1 MVLENKVVLL
11 KPLIAFSVCCFI
23 LFSNKVFAVDPGLS
37 WKTIENEHLYVH
49 YADGNKA
56 IAERAL
62 AIAEAAHQRFTKE
75 LNWIPKEKTHVVL
88 SDETDLP
95 NGFATPIFFN
105 RTVIYLAPPT
115 SINTLE
121 DFDDWLSTLIFH
133 EYVHIVHLDKSS
145 GSPEYLRKI
154 FGRFL
159 LLFPNL
165 FQPSWVIEGLAT
177 YKETYLERGIGRGQ
191 STMFASMMREEVANG
206 LSPISH
212 VNLPVKTWPA
222 GTTRYLYGVYF
233 MTFIV
238 EKYGE
243 DKLQEWVEGYSNNLI
258 PFFINTNAEQT
269 MGHNLTPLWEEF
281 QQWLEEKFQPQIAAI
296 QAKGVTEATQ
306 LSTDAYRTD
315 SVRAFSTKAG
325 DEVYYVR
332 NGGYKRA
339 SLMHIDANG
348 NKEELIGL
356 NYGGDLD
363 VHAEAGLLLTQN
375 EICNN
380 YTTYK
385 DIYLYDKDN
394 NELERLTECGR
405 YLFASWF
412 PDGKQMVAVHHNATR
427 FELRLLDKRAH
438 LKEVLWRASND
449 EIIGQIDVSP
459 DGKQIV
465 ASLWRRGSGWNLE
478 LFDLVDRSWKKITT
492 GVSIVANPQFSPD
505 GNLLF
510 SMEGN
515 GVYNLH
521 RYYSATRK
529 VEQITN
535 LIGGAFQ
542 SSQASLSGDIYYAGY
557 SAEGYAIYKLTD
569 PDVFAEPVT
578 FEDNQL
584 KLIDYSITSHQQK
597 DYSALSNMYPRWWF
611 PEFQFSEQRSEFGVT
626 TMGNDALGLH
636 NYSIAASYDTK
647 LNQPAGELSYAYVN
661 RFFLSAVRLNEIT
674 LDTSGNINRISSRSI
689 ASAVL
694 AFPRTYIQ
702 KQTDL
707 LFSLIFDI
715 KADAELATGAIPLDD
730 FEDKLLGVAWLYNT
744 SQLNPL
750 SISLVDGMKLRL
762 VVEDSDI
769 LDSDYTGQVYTFD
782 WKQYIRTGRE
792 SVFALRFLQGWGT
805 EQPRAFKLGGEGYN
819 DDAIG
824 VLLGTSSNEAV
835 FNQRN
840 YALRGYKEGLPQLQG
855 RRAQLLTAE
864 WRFPLQRIE
873 KGVMTPPVGIMQWY
887 GTLFAETGSAYR
899 NSPESYYSSAGIEL
913 TADIN
918 LFYNLTLRTR
928 AGYAHGFDQEIGE
941 NRLYIKIGSS
951 F

>member
-1 MVLENKVVLL
+1 MKR
-11 KPLIAFSVCCFI
+11 LIVCSVCYFL
-23 LFSNKVFAVDPGLS
+23 LFSNNVFAVDPGLS
-37 WKTIENEHLYVH
+37 WKTIESEHLYVH
-49 YADGNKA
+49 YADGNKV
-56 IAERAL
+56 IAERVL
-62 AIAEAAHQRFTKE
+62 AISEAAHQRFTKE

-154 FGRFL
+154 FGRFF

-177 YKETYLERGIGRGQ
+177 HKETYLERGIGRGQ

-258 PFFINTNAEQT
+258 PFFINTNAKQT
-269 MGHNLTPLWEEF
+269 YGHNLTPLWEEF
-281 QQWLEEKFQPQIAAI
+281 QQWLEEKFQPQIDAI

-315 SVRAFSTKAG
+315 SVRAVLTKAG

-339 SLMHIDANG
+339 SLMHVDADG
-348 NKEELIGL
+348 KAEELIVL
-356 NYGGDLD
+356 NNSVDLD
-363 VHAEAGLLLTQN
+363 VHPEAGLLLTQN
-375 EICNN
+375 EFCNN
-380 YTTYK
+380 YTVYK
-385 DIYLYDKDN
+385 DIYLYNKEDD
-394 NELERLTECGR
+394 ELERLTECGR

-412 PDGKQMVAVHHNATR
+412 PDGKRIAAVQHDASR
-427 FELRLLDKRAH
+427 FELQILDERAQ
-438 LKEVLWRASND
+438 LQQVLWRAND
-449 EIIGQIDVSP
+449 GEIIAQIDVSP

-465 ASLWRRGSGWNLE
+465 ASIWRRGGGWNLE
-478 LFDLVDRSWKKITT
+478 LFDLTNKNWKKITT
-492 GVSIVANPQFSPD
+492 GVSITANPQFSLD
-505 GNLLF
+505 GNILF

-521 RYYSATRK
+521 RYYSESGK
-529 VEQITN
+529 IEQITN

-542 SSQASLSGDIYYAGY
+542 SSQARVNGDIYYAGY
-557 SAEGYAIYKLTD
+557 SAEGYAIYRL
-569 PDVFAEPVT
+569 AETQVLANPVT
-578 FEDNQL
+578 LLDDHLE
-584 KLIDYSITSHQQK
+584 LIDYSITPHQQK
-597 DYSALSNMYPRWWF
+597 DYFALGNMYPRWWL
-611 PEFQFSEQRSEFGVT
+611 PEFQFSEQRSELGLT
-626 TMGNDALGLH
+626 TIGGDALGIH
-636 NYSIAASYDTK
+636 NYSITATYDTK
-647 LNQPAGELSYAYVN
+647 LNEPAGQLTYAYAD
-661 RFFLSAVRLNEIT
+661 RFFLSAQRLNEIT
-674 LDTSGNINRISSRSI
+674 LDTSGNLNRVSNRSI

-694 AFPRTYIQ
+694 AFPKTHIQ
-702 KQTDL
+702 SQSDL
-707 LFSLIFDI
+707 LFSLIYDI
-715 KADAELATGAIPLDD
+715 TVDGELAAGAIPSDN
-730 FEDKLLGVAWLYNT
+730 FEDNLLGVAWLYN
-744 SQLNPL
+744 SSELNPL
-750 SISLVDGMKLRL
+750 SISLVDGMRLRL
-762 VVEDSDI
+762 VAEDSDI
-769 LDSDYTGQVYTFD
+769 LDSDYSGQVYTFD
-782 WKQYIRTGRE
+782 WRQYIRTGKE

-805 EQPRAFKLGGEGYN
+805 EWPRPFKLGGEGYN
-819 DDAIG
+819 NDAVG
-824 VLLGTSSNEAV
+824 VLLGTSNEAV

-855 RRAQLLTAE
+855 RRAQVFTAE
-864 WRFPLQRIE
+864 WRFPLQRLE
-873 KGVMTPPVGIMQWY
+873 KGVMTPPVGIMQWF
-887 GTLFAETGSAYR
+887 GTLFAETGSAYYD
-899 NSPESYYSSAGIEL
+899 SPGSYYSSGGIEL

-918 LFYNLTLRTR
+918 LFYNLGLRTR
-928 AGYAHGFDQEIGE
+928 AGYAHGFDEDIGD
-941 NRLYIKIGSS
+941 NRLYIKVGSS